1 MRTCRIWSLL
11 LVVCMLL
18 AVLAGCGVKDGDGRT
33 EPADTESS
41 VKTAEV
47 TTAEP
52 VETTAVV
59 TTEQPPLIVDGYV
72 SATDCSLY
80 VKEVGRSRLYRGAFI
95 LDWSASGIEF
105 AFSGSG
111 DLRVDIEKEGS
122 SSNAVLIAEVD
133 GEEHTLNVN
142 TAGVQ
147 TYRVVTGLA
156 EGEHHVLI
164 RRRNMV
170 EDGSDNGILV
180 GIKGFRMTG
189 SLLKRPADNK
199 YMVAFLGDSILCGH
213 GLPNQN
219 GLATYAMDLCKRE
232 GFDYDVC
239 SVSGF
244 GVYCS
249 STRHGFTEKTLTKFY
264 PYFNYYRSTTLR
276 YMPER
281 QADLVVVN
289 LNTND
294 HNFGWTNSPEEPYK
308 EALRTLISEI
318 REIHGENVPIVWI
331 VGMMISPDSG
341 VNRCLGEVFAELG
354 GEAAG
359 LYTITVETNTAGGD
373 GGHPDASSHAAVS
386 QALSAFI
393 RTKNLL
399 DLPAQQ

>member
-41 VKTAEV
+41 VTTAEA

-52 VETTAVV
+52 VETTTEA
-59 TTEQPPLIVDGYV
+59 TTEPPPPEPNAYYSMIENQQ
-72 SATDCSLY
+72 Y
-80 VKEVGRSRLYRGAFI
+80 VKTVGRSRYFRNAFL
-95 LDWSASGIEF
+95 LDWTASGIEF
-105 AFSGSG
+105 EFKGS
-111 DLRVDIEKEGS
+111 DALRVEIEKEGPGK
-122 SSNAVLIAEVD
+122 AYLVAEVD
-133 GEEHTLNVN
+133 GVATTLTVE
-142 TAGVQ
+142 TAGTE
-147 TYRVVTGLA
+147 TYRLA
-156 EGEHHVLI
+156 ADLADGVHHVLI

-170 EDGSDNGILV
+170 EDGSDNGVLV
-180 GIKGFRMTG
+180 GIKGIRMTG
-189 SLLKRPADNK
+189 RFLDKPADNK

-213 GLPNQN
+213 GLKDQD